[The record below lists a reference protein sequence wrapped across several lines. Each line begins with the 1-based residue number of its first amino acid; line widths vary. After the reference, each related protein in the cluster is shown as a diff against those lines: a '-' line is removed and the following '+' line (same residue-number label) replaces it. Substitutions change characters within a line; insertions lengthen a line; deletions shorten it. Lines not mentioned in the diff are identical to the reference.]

1 MKNAILILF
10 CILIAFAIPPPVS
23 FPVRFTYVDTIS
35 SWTSQSA
42 ILAGIGVP
50 GYAKSHIYNY
60 IALAFWS
67 YSGPLDMV
75 KAWNDPVK
83 YIGSSPD
90 LGSTKD
96 QIQKSIKKKYND
108 AGIYIFISAFGAT

>member
-1 MKNAILILF
+1 MKKTILILLF
-10 CILIAFAIPPPVS
+10 ILKVFAAPPPVS
-23 FPVRFTYVDTIS
+23 YPVRFTYINTIN
-35 SWTSQSA
+35 SWSSQSA
-42 ILAGIGVP
+42 ILEGLGVP

-108 AGIYIFISAFGAT
+108 DGIYIFISAFGAT